1 MNKIS
6 SVVFCFLL
14 VSSTLIVPNQSVESG
29 CGTFIYVDDGNN
41 NGPWDGTIDHPFQY
55 IQDAIVAASSTDT
68 IMVSDGVYQETV
80 VIDKQVTLLGSGS
93 DSSIIDGLQQDS
105 TVTILHDDCTV
116 KGFQIINCSLEPI
129 DFTHS
134 LLLIHSNDTI
144 IEHNLFVMNE
154 TTDFFS
160 IAALQINQGDNNH
173 ISSNK
178 FTCDE
183 FVSEFDISR
192 NHAIYLN
199 GSCKNTMFEEN
210 QINGFY
216 TVYTDSIETEDV
228 EFKNNK
234 ITENL
239 FGLRMYGSSSLITK
253 NNISSNRADAIIV
266 HRGSD
271 HAIIENQ
278 IQDNGYNEGSAAGPG
293 IMLYRSSGG
302 TRIQGNNLIHN
313 AGPGVYDYMSFD
325 NVITENNFVNNGWNY
340 DWAEKPNA
348 FFYTDIVDMFQTNNW
363 NGNYWEPSSTNSWQ
377 PIPSEL
383 RLFAYFDSVYSI
395 PWFAFDK
402 NPIDEPFDENNLK
415 NPLQ

>member
-1 MNKIS
+1 MRKS
-6 SVVFCFLL
+6 GVVLL
-14 VSSTLIVPNQSVESG
+14 VFFVLIAHLSIILNAENTTVDN
-29 CGTFIYVDDGNN
+29 TIYVDDDNTE
-41 NGPWDGTIDHPFQY
+41 GPWDGSFEHPFQC
-55 IQDAIVAASSTDT
+55 IQDAIDAASSSDT
-68 IMVSDGVYQETV
+68 IMVSSGIYQETV

-105 TVTILHDDCTV
+105 TVKILHDDCMV

-134 LLLIHSNDTI
+134 LLLIHSNENI

-160 IAALQINQGDNNH
+160 IAALQINQKDNNH

-210 QINGFY
+210 QICGFY
-216 TVYTDSIETEDV
+216 TAFSDSIETEDV
-228 EFKNNK
+228 VVKNNQ

-239 FGLRMYGSSSLITK
+239 FGLRMYGSNSLIAK

-266 HRGSD
+266 HRGSG
-271 HAIIENQ
+271 HAIIDNQ
-278 IQDNGYNEGSAAGPG
+278 IVDNGYNEGSAAGPG

-348 FFYTDIVDMFQTNNW
+348 FFYTDIVDVLRTNDW
-363 NGNYWEPSSTNSWQ
+363 NGNYWEPSSSDAWKL
-377 PIPSEL
+377 IPSEL
-383 RLFAYFDSVYSI
+383 RLFAYFDSVCSI

-402 NPIDEPFDENNLK
+402 NPADEPFDEYNLK
-415 NPLQ
+415 NSFL

>member
-1 MNKIS
+1 MRKS
-6 SVVFCFLL
+6 GVVLL
-14 VSSTLIVPNQSVESG
+14 VFFVLLSVSSFSFHAEKNSDANTIN
-29 CGTFIYVDDGNN
+29 VDDNN
-41 NGPWDGTIDHPFQY
+41 IDGPWDGSIDHPFQY

-80 VIDKQVTLLGSGS
+80 VIDKQLTLLGSGS
-93 DSSIIDGLQQDS
+93 DSTTIDGLQQDS

-160 IAALQINQGDNNH
+160 IAALQINQEDNNH
-173 ISSNK
+173 ISHNT
-178 FTCDE
+178 FFCDE
-183 FVSEFDISR
+183 FVSEFTISR

-199 GSCKNTMFEEN
+199 GSCKNTVFEEN
-210 QINGFY
+210 QISGFY
-216 TVYTDSIETEDV
+216 TAFSDSIETEDV
-228 EFKNNK
+228 VVKNNQ

-271 HAIIENQ
+271 HAIIDNQ
-278 IQDNGYNEGSAAGPG
+278 IVDNGYNEGSAAGPG
-293 IMLYRSSGG
+293 IMLYRSSDG

-348 FFYTDIVDMFQTNNW
+348 FFYTDIVDMFKTNNW
-363 NGNYWEPSSTNSWQ
+363 NGNYWEPSSSDTWKL
-377 PIPSEL
+377 IPSEL
-383 RLFAYFDSVYSI
+383 RLFAYFDSVCSI
-395 PWFAFDK
+395 PWFAFDQ
-402 NPIDEPFDENNLK
+402 NPVESPYPMMVEE
-415 NPLQ
+415 

>member
-1 MNKIS
+1 MNKIN
-6 SVVFCFLL
+6 SVLFCFLL
-14 VSSTLIVPNQSVESG
+14 ISSTVVMSIPSVESG
-29 CGTFIYVDDGNN
+29 YGTIIYVDDGNN
-41 NGPWDGTIDHPFQY
+41 NGPWDGTIDYPFQY
-55 IQDAIVAASSTDT
+55 IQDGIDAASSTDT
-68 IMVSDGVYQETV
+68 IKVSDGLYQETV

-93 DSSIIDGLQQDS
+93 DSTIIDGLQQDS
-105 TVTILHDDCTV
+105 TVKILHDDCTV
-116 KGFQIINCSLEPI
+116 KGFQIINCSLQPI

-134 LLLIHSNDTI
+134 LLLIHSNENI
-144 IEHNLFVMNE
+144 IENNMFVMNE

-160 IAALQINQGDNNH
+160 IAALQINQKDNNH
-173 ISSNK
+173 ISHNT

-199 GSCKNTMFEEN
+199 DSCENTVFEEN
-210 QINGFY
+210 HITGYY
-216 TVYTDSIETEDV
+216 TVFSDSIETENV
-228 EFKNNK
+228 VFKNNQ

-239 FGLRMYGSSSLITK
+239 FGLRMYGSNSLIIN

-266 HRGSD
+266 HRGSG
-271 HAIIENQ
+271 HAIIDNQ
-278 IQDNGYNEGSAAGPG
+278 IVDNGYNEGSAAGPG

-348 FFYTDIVDMFQTNNW
+348 FFYTDIIDVLRTNNW
-363 NGNYWEPSSTNSWQ
+363 NGNYWEPSSSGEWQ
-377 PIPSEL
+377 LIPSEL
-383 RLFAYFDSVYSI
+383 RLFAYFDSVCSI

-402 NPIDEPFDENNLK
+402 NPFESPYDI
-415 NPLQ
+415 